1 MELTLS
7 PVIPTTRVINGHN
20 VFNKG
25 YHHGIRGKTYEEY
38 YGEEAARKKK
48 EKMSKS
54 MTGRKRD
61 CKCDGA
67 AKKVVAIH
75 NGKVVARF
83 SSAYKASLILG
94 LNYTTIRKYIK
105 GKVKPKNGWKWF
117 YEKDGTWFDYL
128 KD

>member
-1 MELTLS
+1 
-7 PVIPTTRVINGHN
+7 
-20 VFNKG
+20 
-25 YHHGIRGKTYEEY
+25 
-38 YGEEAARKKK
+38 
-48 EKMSKS
+48 MSKS

-61 CKCDGA
+61 YKCDGA

-75 NGKVVARF
+75 DGKVVARF